1 LNAVVDRVR
10 RRGGGRSWSAVM
22 AAAMVLTVSA
32 CSSGEAACEEAYTG
46 AATSVA
52 GVVSAEFECSNNFG
66 GGWQRA
72 DVVIEAATEEEAVAV
87 MDGVLQALAGAP
99 DLEDSWA
106 TPQEYATEDGA
117 IVVGANA
124 LGFNGPPN
132 IGEVRE
138 HYGIT
143 PG

>member
-1 LNAVVDRVR
+1 MTALVMV
-10 RRGGGRSWSAVM
+10 SA
-22 AAAMVLTVSA
+22 AA
-32 CSSGEAACEEAYTG
+32 CSSGEAACEEAYTE
-46 AATSVA
+46 ATMSVA

-72 DVVIEAATEEEAVAV
+72 DVVIEAASEEEAVTV
-87 MDGVLQALAGAP
+87 MDGVLQALAGSP
-99 DLEDSWA
+99 GLEDAWA
-106 TPQEYATEDGA
+106 TPQGYATEDGS
-117 IVVGANA
+117 ITVGPNA

-143 PG
+143 PE